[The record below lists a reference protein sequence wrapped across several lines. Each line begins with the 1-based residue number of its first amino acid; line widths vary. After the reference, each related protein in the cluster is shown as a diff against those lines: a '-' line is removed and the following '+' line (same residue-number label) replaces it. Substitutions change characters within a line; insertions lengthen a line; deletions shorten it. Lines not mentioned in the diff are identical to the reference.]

1 MPVVF
6 DSEFR
11 RDRHEQILKFP
22 YYVEQLKAIVKTV
35 RSRSRHLLIIDGLDD
50 IFTAEKIQYDSLAAL
65 LLEVSRLNALF
76 AKESVPAKILL
87 LCRTDLFEKL
97 PGANKN
103 KLRQDSAIIL
113 DWFHDPRQPGE
124 SDLVKLVNL
133 KARVTDGSLADIFH
147 TYFPPQMMAA
157 RGGRGRRTSQ
167 SGQPIVSHLL
177 EFTRHTPRDFI
188 QVLTHI
194 QRFASTPERHAGLI
208 RRKLSQDQI
217 LSGLRSYSIDYF
229 LPEIEDELVGYFPA
243 SVVEA
248 AFSLIGSLR
257 KREFNFKELSTK
269 ALEQPRFSELDLPGL
284 VTALFECS
292 AIGNV
297 SSAGRR
303 AVFHTSKYR
312 NRNSTL
318 SLQDQLLLHK
328 GMWRA
333 LNVG

>member
-1 MPVVF
+1 
-6 DSEFR
+6 
-11 RDRHEQILKFP
+11 
-22 YYVEQLKAIVKTV
+22 
-35 RSRSRHLLIIDGLDD
+35 
-50 IFTAEKIQYDSLAAL
+50 
-65 LLEVSRLNALF
+65 LEVSRLNATF
-76 AKESVPAKILL
+76 RKESVPAKILL

-103 KLRQDSAIIL
+103 KLRQDSSINL
-113 DWFHDPRQPGE
+113 DWYHDPREPGD
-124 SDLVKLVNL
+124 SKLVRLVNL
-133 KARVTDGSLADIFH
+133 KARVTDRALADVFAA
-147 TYFPPQMMAA
+147 YFPPQVML
-157 RGGRGRRTSQ
+157 RGGRREKLSRLR
-167 SGQPIVSHLL
+167 QPMVLHLL
-177 EFTRHTPRDFI
+177 ESTRHTPRDFI

-194 QRFASTPERHAGLI
+194 QRFASTSEQYSTLI
-208 RRKLSQDQI
+208 RRRLTQDQI

-229 LPEIEDELVGYFPA
+229 LPEIKDELVGYFPA

-257 KREFNFKELSTK
+257 TREFSFKDLCAK
-269 ALEQPRFSELDLPGL
+269 AADQPRFGELDIAGI

-297 SSAGRR
+297 NR
-303 AVFHTSKYR
+303 ARGSRAAMYYTWKYR

-318 SLQDQLLLHK
+318 NLDERLLLHK